1 VPSCPRYLKLHFVLL
16 LDWRGN
22 EIGVKFGQE
31 NVKDC
36 QVKSG
41 SWLDISQH
49 WRSLQEPTMRT
60 WSRNIGSRQ
69 LVGTRP
75 VLDRQLESAGG
86 RLLVVDDDAELC
98 RLVSRFLGAEG
109 YSVQT
114 VQSSRLGVDRA
125 LSGDYDLVVLDVM
138 LPELDGFEVLRRIRI
153 NSTTPVLMLTARGDD
168 LDRILGLEM
177 GADDYLAKP
186 FNTRELSARVRAIL
200 RRTNLAQANVTLAE
214 STSVRVG
221 DLELNAGARTVRCG
235 NELLSLTTVE
245 FDLLQRLLRSVGWV
259 VGREELTK
267 DVLGR
272 EFSPF
277 DRSIDTHVWSLRRK
291 VGNTPD
297 GSERIKG
304 IRGVGYLYALPD
316 RPGLNQP

>member
-1 VPSCPRYLKLHFVLL
+1 MGTSLVLN
-16 LDWRGN
+16 RKPESVAGN
-22 EIGVKFGQE
+22 I
-31 NVKDC
+31 
-36 QVKSG
+36 
-41 SWLDISQH
+41 
-49 WRSLQEPTMRT
+49 
-60 WSRNIGSRQ
+60 
-69 LVGTRP
+69 LVI
-75 VLDRQLESAGG
+75 
-86 RLLVVDDDAELC
+86 DDDVELC

-114 VQSSRLGVDRA
+114 VQSSGLGIERA

-138 LPELDGFEVLRRIRI
+138 LPEMDGFEVLRRIRI
-153 NSTTPVLMLTARGDD
+153 KSSRPVLMLTARGDD

-177 GADDYLAKP
+177 GADDYLPKP

-200 RRTNLAQANVTLAE
+200 RRVSPANANTALSETA
-214 STSVRVG
+214 SVRIG

-235 NELLSLTTVE
+235 DELLNLTTVE
-245 FDLLQRLLRSVGWV
+245 FDLLQRLLRSAGSV

-267 DVLGR
+267 EVLGR

-291 VGNTPD
+291 VGNALD
-297 GSERIKG
+297 GTERIKG

-316 RPGLNQP
+316 RSGGE